1 MSIMDA
7 DVLRVMLSDRFVTM
21 ILMSEL
27 PVVARL
33 P

>member
-1 MSIMDA
+1 MDA